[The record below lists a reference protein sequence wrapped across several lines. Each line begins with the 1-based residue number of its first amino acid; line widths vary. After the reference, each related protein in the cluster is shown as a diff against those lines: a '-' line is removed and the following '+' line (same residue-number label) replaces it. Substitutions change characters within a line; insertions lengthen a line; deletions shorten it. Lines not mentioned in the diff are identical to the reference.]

1 MIDRRVLINLYI
13 IIVLMEK
20 NQILLGLCK
29 LFQYEIFHQYNP
41 F

>member
-1 MIDRRVLINLYI
+1 MIDRTVLIKLNI

-29 LFQYEIFHQYNP
+29 LFQSEIFHQYKQ